1 MTYDIVD
8 SQKKCNERHGK
19 KQKSEQSLDSM
30 SKQLTTVM
38 STDIVQS
45 NAAAAAAVDSDS
57 SVVDASATASE
68 DTGQHQ
74 EPVIGLLLAVC

>member
-1 MTYDIVD
+1 LSFVTYDIVD
-8 SQKKCNERHGK
+8 GQKKCNERHGK

-45 NAAAAAAVDSDS
+45 NAAAAAVDSDS
-57 SVVDASATASE
+57 SVVDAR
-68 DTGQHQ
+68 
-74 EPVIGLLLAVC
+74 LLLQKILDSTRNL